1 MLNEHNTIVKR
12 VKGIETQCRAFV
24 DNSQSRQTLRG
35 NYQYLRF
42 LATIDKGQAFNNPG
56 EFAVWLGLTP
66 KQYASANVNKKRG
79 QPCGKKE
86 RPLIGIGDETSR

>member
-1 MLNEHNTIVKR
+1 MLNEHNTVVKR

-24 DNSQSRQTLRG
+24 DNSQSGQTLRG

-66 KQYASANVNKKRG
+66 KQWAKKSGLKWR
-79 QPCGKKE
+79 
-86 RPLIGIGDETSR
+86 ETNSLLF